1 MPTYTPLQSIQLA
14 SSSATVTFSN
24 IPQNYQDLVLVLS
37 VRGTTAT
44 NDIDVSAI
52 LNGDTSS
59 IYSNTRIYG
68 TGSAAGTQRGTGLAY
83 LRLGNMAGSGS
94 YNSYTPI
101 ILNIQN
107 YSNATTFKTTLGRSN
122 NPDRIIDGYVNLWRS
137 TAAVTSVR
145 LEASSNFDIGSTFD
159 LYGIS
164 PVAAQNAQAF
174 GGTEIY
180 YDSSYVY
187 HVFKGSG
194 TFTPYRNLTADILT
208 IAGGGSGGLQ
218 YGGGGGAGGVVY
230 SASQSLIS
238 GTNYACVV
246 GAGASTAVDS
256 GSRDGSQGNNSQFGS
271 LTAAVGGGL
280 GGGDNGNVPRNGGN
294 GGSGGGG
301 SSTSSGNGNGGT
313 ATSGQGNNGAAGNSS
328 SHFKGGGG
336 GGAGEA
342 GNTDGVGWGGDGTSA
357 YSSWGLATGTGQN
370 VGGTYFYAG
379 GGGGALYFDAKALGG
394 DGGGGN
400 GGGGSSTQSQPTP
413 GMTNTGGGGG
423 AGWGGAGTITTS
435 GGSGIIIVRYAR

>member
-218 YGGGGGAGGVVY
+218 
-230 SASQSLIS
+230 
-238 GTNYACVV
+238 
-246 GAGASTAVDS
+246 
-256 GSRDGSQGNNSQFGS
+256 
-271 LTAAVGGGL
+271 
-280 GGGDNGNVPRNGGN
+280 
-294 GGSGGGG
+294 
-301 SSTSSGNGNGGT
+301 
-313 ATSGQGNNGAAGNSS
+313 
-328 SHFKGGGG
+328 
-336 GGAGEA
+336 
-342 GNTDGVGWGGDGTSA
+342 
-357 YSSWGLATGTGQN
+357 
-370 VGGTYFYAG
+370 
-379 GGGGALYFDAKALGG
+379 
-394 DGGGGN
+394 
-400 GGGGSSTQSQPTP
+400 
-413 GMTNTGGGGG
+413 
-423 AGWGGAGTITTS
+423 
-435 GGSGIIIVRYAR
+435 